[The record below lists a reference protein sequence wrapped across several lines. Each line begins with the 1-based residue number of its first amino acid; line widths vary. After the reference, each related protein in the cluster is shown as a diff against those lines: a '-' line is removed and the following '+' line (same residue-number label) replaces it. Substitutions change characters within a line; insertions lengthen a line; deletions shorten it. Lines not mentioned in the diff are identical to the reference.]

1 MEKTSD
7 FLLGASIPSV
17 TELFRNL
24 NPVSSGEPLPR
35 CFTQEEE
42 LFVRLSEPLLV
53 ASIDIHHDV
62 TKITPSAEYVG
73 FIQHLS
79 SELARRLPALFSGL
93 TWFFDPR
100 DTLHPLFI
108 QMLGAKDKRYLYVLR
123 VDLTWR
129 ARFCEVLERGSNSR
143 TPKYRTNS
151 LFIESEILPLETLYS
166 SATEKRL
173 HLAKLFQN
181 TWKGESGRR
190 YHVEGQWIDQDITKF
205 VTRAVLSPGRKTFP
219 FYPLRCRFNTL
230 SAACIELDSQ
240 GRRKAATILE
250 LAWTQLAKRAPEI
263 QSRLQEIPFTEDDHL
278 LLKVREA
285 CQPLVEPRLGN
296 YRLEAYLNSHEQ
308 KEYLFH
314 G

>member
-7 FLLGASIPSV
+7 FLLGASNPLV

-24 NPVSSGEPLPR
+24 NPVSVDDSVKR
-35 CFTQEEE
+35 CFTQDEE
-42 LFVRLSEPLLV
+42 LFVQLKEPLLV
-53 ASIDIHHDV
+53 PSLAIHHEV
-62 TKITPSAEYVG
+62 TKMTPSAEYG
-73 FIQHLS
+73 GLIQQLTS
-79 SELARRLPALFSGL
+79 DLAQRLPALFSGL

-100 DTLHPLFI
+100 DTLHPLFL
-108 QMLGAKDKRYLYVLR
+108 QVLGAKEKRYLYCLR

-143 TPKYRTNS
+143 TPTYSTRS
-151 LFIESEILPLETLYS
+151 LFIESEVLPLASLDS
-166 SATEKRL
+166 STSEKRL
-173 HLAKLFQN
+173 HLAKLFRN
-181 TWKGESGRR
+181 TWKGEAGRR

-230 SAACIELDSQ
+230 SATCIDLDPQ

-250 LAWTQLAKRAPEI
+250 LTWNQLASLAPEI
-263 QSRLQEIPFTEDDHL
+263 QNRLQEFPFTEEDPL
-278 LLKVREA
+278 FLQARQA

-296 YRLEAYLNSHEQ
+296 YQLEPYLNAHEQ
-308 KEYLFH
+308 KEYRFH